1 MNLPRFSVNRPIF
14 TTMVTLI
21 LVILGAVSLSRL
33 QIDMLPDIELP
44 TLSVRT
50 DYEGASPEVMERLI
64 SQIIEEIVA
73 TVPGVEEIS
82 STSSEGRSTVNVS
95 FVWGTQID
103 TAAIDVQGKLEDEIN
118 ELPDDIVRPIIR
130 KFDIASFPVVLL
142 GISSDLDPVE
152 LTELIEDQIRY
163 RFARIPG
170 VAQVDVWGGFN
181 REVRVELDPDR
192 IQAIGL
198 PLDRVIEAIGDAN
211 LDLPAGKI
219 EQGRYEVMLRAPAEF
234 INLDQIRDTV
244 IVQRDGAAI
253 TLGQIA
259 EVKDTYEKLTR
270 IVRVNGGRGLRVAIR
285 KQANANTVEV
295 AKRVLAE
302 IEAANQKFPQIKIV
316 PVINQGNFI
325 ERSIVNVARS
335 VLYGGGLAILVLLF
349 FLRNI
354 RSTLVISLSI
364 PISIVTTFALIFFG
378 GFTINLMTLGGLALG
393 VGMMVDSSIVV
404 LENIFRRRSENG
416 ETPEEASVEGAREVG
431 MAIIASTVTTL
442 VIFLPLIF
450 VRGVSGI
457 LFKEMAYVIIFALVC
472 SLVLS
477 LSLVPMLA
485 SKLLTSSQQ
494 LADGRSTRLNHW
506 ATTASFVSSGLVNA
520 YLDLLR
526 WVLNHRLVSI
536 FAAAAVLGASL
547 LLLPL
552 IGTEFMP
559 TSDEGEVRVTG
570 KMEIGTR
577 LDLVDQQ
584 TRIMERIVYPAV
596 PEAVSSVVSIGAHGW
611 RTDAGS
617 EGEISLSLSPVSQR
631 ERSNVE
637 IARDLRRRLEGQIP
651 GMEIRVR
658 APQNQLI
665 MERILGG
672 DEGLTVEIRGFE
684 LATLDALARTVAA
697 LIEDVPGIT
706 DVETSTEAGIPQQ
719 EIGVNRDKVADL
731 GLSIRDVTQLL
742 QTAVAGSKAGEYRT
756 AGNSYRIL
764 VQIKDAEK
772 RSIDEIL
779 NLTLTTA
786 SGEKVALRNVVTS
799 ELSRGPVLIDRKDQ
813 QRRVT
818 VSANVSGRDLGSVAF
833 DVLGLLDQIPRPAGY
848 DLKIAGNFEEQQ
860 KAFREL
866 VVSLVLA
873 LVLVYMVM
881 ACQYESLRDPLV
893 VMFSVPLAAVGVL
906 VTLYITKTTLN
917 VQSTI
922 GCVMLGGIV
931 VNNAILLVD
940 QAGRLVRDGMRT
952 RDAVI
957 EAGRRRLRPIL
968 MTTLTTILGLL
979 PLALGIGE
987 GSEAQAPLARA
998 VVGGL
1003 TGSMLITLVLIPVV
1017 YSLFHPDPITPRH
1030 DSRFGRSESLPKP
1043 SS

>member
-1 MNLPRFSVNRPIF
+1 MNLPGFSVNRPIF

-33 QIDMLPDIELP
+33 QIDMLPNIELP
-44 TLSVRT
+44 TLSIRT
-50 DYEGASPEVMERLI
+50 DYEGASPEVMERLVT
-64 SQIIEEIVA
+64 QIIEEIVA
-73 TVPGVEEIS
+73 TVPGVEEMT
-82 STSSEGRSTVNVS
+82 STSSEGRSTVRVS
-95 FVWGTQID
+95 FVWGTEID

-118 ELPDDIVRPIIR
+118 ELPDDIVRPRIR
-130 KFDIASFPVVLL
+130 KFDIASYPVVLL
-142 GISSDLDPVE
+142 GISSNLDPVE
-152 LTELIEDQIRY
+152 LTELIEVQIRY

-181 REVRVELDPDR
+181 REVRIELDPDR
-192 IQAIGL
+192 INAVGL
-198 PLDRVIEAIGDAN
+198 PMDRVLDAIRDAN

-244 IVQRDGAAI
+244 IVQRDGGGI

-270 IVRVNGGRGLRVAIR
+270 IVRVNGGRGVRVAIR

-295 AKRVLAE
+295 SKSILAE
-302 IEAANQKFPQIKIV
+302 IEAVNQAFPQIKVV

-325 ERSIVNVARS
+325 ERSIANVARS
-335 VLYGGGLAILVLLF
+335 VLYGGGLAIVVLLF

-364 PISIVTTFALIFFG
+364 PISIVITFALIFFG

-416 ETPEEASVEGAREVG
+416 EAPEEASVEGAREVG
-431 MAIIASTVTTL
+431 TAIIASTITTL
-442 VIFLPLIF
+442 VIFLPLVF

-457 LFKEMAYVIIFALVC
+457 LFKEMAYVIMFALMC
-472 SLVLS
+472 SLMVALT
-477 LSLVPMLA
+477 LVPMLA
-485 SKLLTSSQQ
+485 SRLLRSGREHLQGPSSPTN
-494 LADGRSTRLNHW
+494 RW
-506 ATTASFVSSGLVNA
+506 TAVANSVFLGLENA

-526 WVLNHRLVSI
+526 WVLGHRLVTV

-552 IGTEFMP
+552 IGSEFLP
-559 TSDEGEVRVTG
+559 PSDEGEVRVTG

-577 LDLVDQQ
+577 LDLVDEQ
-584 TRIMERIVYPAV
+584 TRIMEQIVQPAV
-596 PEAVSSVVSIGAHGW
+596 PEAVASVVSVGSTGW
-611 RTDAGS
+611 RADAGA
-617 EGEISLSLSPVSQR
+617 EGEISMSLLPATQR
-631 ERSNVE
+631 DRSNVE
-637 IARDLRRRLEGQIP
+637 IAQDLRSRLDGRVP
-651 GMEIRVR
+651 GMEIRTR
-658 APQNQLI
+658 APQGQFLL
-665 MERILGG
+665 ERLLGG
-672 DEGLTVEIRGFE
+672 DEGLTIEIRGHE
-684 LATLDALARTVAA
+684 LATLDALAASVAK
-697 LIEDVPGIT
+697 LIADVPGIT
-706 DVETSTEAGIPQQ
+706 DVETSLEAGIPQQ
-719 EIGVNRDKVADL
+719 EIRVNRDKVADL
-731 GLSIRDVTQLL
+731 GLSVRDVTELL

-756 AGNSYRIL
+756 GGNSYRIL
-764 VQIKDAEK
+764 VQLKDAEK
-772 RSIDEIL
+772 RSLDEIL
-779 NLTLTTA
+779 NLTLTTG
-786 SGEKVALRNVVTS
+786 SGEKVALRNIVMS
-799 ELSRGPVLIDRKDQ
+799 ESSRGPILIDRKDQ

-818 VSANVSGRDLGSVAF
+818 VGANVSGRDLGSVAF
-833 DVLGLLDQIPRPAGY
+833 DVQALLDQIPRPVGY
-848 DLKIAGNFEEQQ
+848 DLTVAGTFEEQQ

-866 VVSLVLA
+866 VISLMLA
-873 LVLVYMVM
+873 LVLVYMVL

-906 VTLYITKTTLN
+906 VTLFITKTTLN
-917 VQSTI
+917 VQSYI
-922 GCVMLGGIV
+922 GCIMLGGIV

-940 QAGRLVRDGMRT
+940 QAGRLVRDGMLKHEALT
-952 RDAVI
+952 

-987 GSEAQAPLARA
+987 GSDAQAPLARA

-1003 TGSMLITLVLIPVV
+1003 TGSTLITLVLIPAV
-1017 YSLFHPDPITPRH
+1017 YSLFYPDAKA
-1030 DSRFGRSESLPKP
+1030 SRS
-1043 SS
+1043 